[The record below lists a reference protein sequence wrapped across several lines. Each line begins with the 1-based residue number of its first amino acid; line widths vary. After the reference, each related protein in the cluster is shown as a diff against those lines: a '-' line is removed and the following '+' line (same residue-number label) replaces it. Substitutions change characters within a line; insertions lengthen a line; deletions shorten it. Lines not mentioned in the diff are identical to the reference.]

1 MNLNPN
7 NIATE
12 IYHKRC
18 KHFQSGENKG
28 LEMTSRPFVVSQQKL
43 AEKLTILKDRGVG
56 MLTRIYNIKKAC
68 GDTKSKPSF
77 LSDKSLES
85 SIKTVVRKFP
95 NVDLKALSNIHPIR
109 YTFSTSDIGN
119 HFSLFSEGRLS
130 SHYPFTTT
138 PSSTCWTSR
147 TTSQSCSPQL
157 MLARSPWTS
166 PSTFSS
172 ARCILT
178 SSLSISSL

>member
-1 MNLNPN
+1 MLQ
-7 NIATE
+7 T
-12 IYHKRC
+12 
-18 KHFQSGENKG
+18 FQSSSKAG

-95 NVDLKALSNIHPIR
+95 NVDLKALSNIYPIR
-109 YTFSTSDIGN
+109 
-119 HFSLFSEGRLS
+119 
-130 SHYPFTTT
+130 
-138 PSSTCWTSR
+138 
-147 TTSQSCSPQL
+147 
-157 MLARSPWTS
+157 
-166 PSTFSS
+166 
-172 ARCILT
+172 
-178 SSLSISSL
+178 

>member
-1 MNLNPN
+1 
-7 NIATE
+7 
-12 IYHKRC
+12 
-18 KHFQSGENKG
+18 
-28 LEMTSRPFVVSQQKL
+28 MTSRPFVVSQQKL

-109 YTFSTSDIGN
+109 LDNVLRIEGHPIFKDIPN
-119 HFSLFSEGRLS
+119 
-130 SHYPFTTT
+130 
-138 PSSTCWTSR
+138 
-147 TTSQSCSPQL
+147 
-157 MLARSPWTS
+157 
-166 PSTFSS
+166 
-172 ARCILT
+172 LT
-178 SSLSISSL
+178 

>member
-1 MNLNPN
+1 MLKRFR
-7 NIATE
+7 IA
-12 IYHKRC
+12 
-18 KHFQSGENKG
+18 KG
-28 LEMTSRPFVVSQQKL
+28 GLGMSSRPFVVSQQKL

-109 YTFSTSDIGN
+109 FDIFN
-119 HFSLFSEGRLS
+119 LIPMPL
-130 SHYPFTTT
+130 
-138 PSSTCWTSR
+138 
-147 TTSQSCSPQL
+147 
-157 MLARSPWTS
+157 
-166 PSTFSS
+166 
-172 ARCILT
+172 
-178 SSLSISSL
+178 

>member
-1 MNLNPN
+1 MNCLWCIVLFRAIRSARRSNNSNSPSWSSQGFYNMILKFMSSLLSQKMQILLNPSPCLWTWTQHCCRD
-7 NIATE
+7 ILKLLQT
-12 IYHKRC
+12 
-18 KHFQSGENKG
+18 FQSSSKAG

-109 YTFSTSDIGN
+109 
-119 HFSLFSEGRLS
+119 
-130 SHYPFTTT
+130 
-138 PSSTCWTSR
+138 
-147 TTSQSCSPQL
+147 
-157 MLARSPWTS
+157 
-166 PSTFSS
+166 
-172 ARCILT
+172 
-178 SSLSISSL
+178 